1 MAILKLCDSNLKSA
15 ESGLRDAERSHED
28 PEEKPQEAE
37 SFLSNDGSHCKAAD
51 APHPAIPHHLP
62 AILTTFKEMKVEKE
76 TTAEA
81 LSDSKNY
88 VTERW
93 EAISRA
99 EVAVQ
104 AA

>member
-1 MAILKLCDSNLKSA
+1 
-15 ESGLRDAERSHED
+15 
-28 PEEKPQEAE
+28 
-37 SFLSNDGSHCKAAD
+37 
-51 APHPAIPHHLP
+51 
-62 AILTTFKEMKVEKE
+62 MKVEKE